1 MYLQNWAIYDVLV
14 LVNIIN
20 ISAPWSIRGLES
32 IGAMPFPPHGTDKY
46 GETDNPDRKRVKAI
60 QYRCHVYIYLI
71 YIYTHKT
78 VMCNYIYIHMK
89 SSLSNME

>member
-60 QYRCHVYIYLI
+60 QYRCHVYIYI
-71 YIYTHKT
+71 
-78 VMCNYIYIHMK
+78 
-89 SSLSNME
+89 